1 MVVHRRSGAPYF
13 VTDGRAHVAC
23 TRRTTTGQEQ
33 DLAVFALGDCTT
45 VPTDRATTHKVAE
58 KGFGRAT
65 ARHDRVGSSRSAAT
79 VVTRPR
85 GADRLSPHLDEPD
98 EERLRYRLVQRDP
111 DGAFA
116 GDVLLRHPRHRETVD
131 RGVLDPGAEVHDG
144 HSVEA
149 VRRQAVAD
157 GLRRP

>member
-13 VTDGRAHVAC
+13 VTDRRSHVAC

-98 EERLRYRLVQRDP
+98 EERLGYRLVP
-111 DGAFA
+111 PGPGGAFS
-116 GDVLLRHPRHRETVD
+116 GDRLLLPPRPPETVE
-131 RGVLDPGAEVHDG
+131 PG
-144 HSVEA
+144 
-149 VRRQAVAD
+149 
-157 GLRRP
+157 